1 MAPGPQSAS
10 WRINGERVTV
20 LGWPRAI
27 LMQFAHP
34 LIAAAVAEHSS
45 FQTSRLAPL
54 VRLHGT
60 IRAMLG
66 MTFGDPPTAS
76 QAADRIN
83 RIHRRV
89 NGTLRH
95 DAGPFSAGSSYSAQ
109 DPRLLAWV
117 QLTLLDTMPRA
128 YELLVGPLAEA
139 DKDAYCVDAR
149 NGARLLGVPDDLVPS
164 TYAEVTR
171 AVAVRL
177 SDGSLVVTDTARALA
192 RDILAPRTFAL
203 WPMNRLHW
211 LVTVGL
217 LPVELRVAYHL
228 NWTVRDAEVLS
239 RWAAR
244 VRRLSAL
251 TPAVV
256 RRWRAARG

>member
-10 WRINGERVTV
+10 WLINGERVTV

-60 IRAMLG
+60 IRAMLD
-66 MTFGDPPTAS
+66 MTFGEPPAAN

-89 NGTLRH
+89 NGTLRQ
-95 DAGPFSAGSSYSAQ
+95 DAGPFSAGSSYSAE

-128 YELLVGPLAEA
+128 YELLVGPLTEL
-139 DKDAYCVDAR
+139 DKDNYCVEAR
-149 NGARLLGVPDDLVPS
+149 SGARLLGVRDDLVPG
-164 TYAEVTR
+164 TYADVTR
-171 AVAVRL
+171 AVASAL

-192 RDILAPRTFAL
+192 RDILSPRTPAL
-203 WPMNRLHW
+203 WPLNRLHW

-217 LPVELRVAYHL
+217 LPVELRTAYDL
-228 NWTVRDAEVLS
+228 SWTVRDAESLS
-239 RWAAR
+239 RWAMRLRRISAR
-244 VRRLSAL
+244 
-251 TPAVV
+251 TPAAV
-256 RRWRAARG
+256 RRWRAART